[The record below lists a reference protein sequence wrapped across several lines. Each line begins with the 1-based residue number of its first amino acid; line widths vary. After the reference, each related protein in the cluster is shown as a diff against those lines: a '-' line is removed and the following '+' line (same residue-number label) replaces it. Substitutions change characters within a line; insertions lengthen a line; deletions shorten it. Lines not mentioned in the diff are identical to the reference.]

1 MTPVTLV
8 TRIKR
13 FAYRILF
20 SNGLA
25 YRSPRWY
32 ALADWLVKP

>member
-1 MTPVTLV
+1 M
-8 TRIKR
+8 KR
-13 FAYRILF
+13 LLYRLLF

-32 ALADWLVKP
+32 ALADYLKPR

>member
-1 MTPVTLV
+1 MP
-8 TRIKR
+8 KR
-13 FAYRILF
+13 LLYRLLF

-32 ALADWLVKP
+32 AVADWLKGETTVTA